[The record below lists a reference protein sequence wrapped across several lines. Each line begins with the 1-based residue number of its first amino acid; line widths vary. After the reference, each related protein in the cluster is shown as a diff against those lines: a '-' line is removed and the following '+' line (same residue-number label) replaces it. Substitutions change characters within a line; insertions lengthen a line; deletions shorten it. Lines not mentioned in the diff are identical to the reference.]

1 MGLIHINFRRG
12 QLGKHGPM
20 NPPSQRLMRRRRLL
34 MGMAFA
40 VFGLAA
46 SGRAESAPALTP
58 YANIRYRIEAIDQQG
73 LPEEA
78 LASTLRLRAGVRT
91 QSWHGLSAV
100 LEGEA
105 IVPVGAER
113 FNDTVNGR
121 TNFPVVPDAS
131 GAWLNQAI
139 IRLQPVKEVEA
150 AVGRQAIN
158 FDNQRWVGSVDWRQN
173 DQTLDAARL
182 SVTPV
187 QKLRIDYVH
196 AWRVNRVFGPDS
208 PVGTWRNNDIHL
220 ARVAATLKPLGTLTA
235 YGWWLDIPDAPASSS
250 RTLGARLVG
259 EQALGQGVKL
269 VYAAEVAQQ
278 RGIAANPSR
287 IDHTYLLIEPGIAI
301 GKVTLRGGFEE
312 LGGDGRTALQTPLAT
327 AHLFNGWTD
336 RFLTTPAAG
345 LRDVYAD
352 VRWQVGPLLTKAPAV
367 LWLRVHDY
375 RPSGGGAR
383 YGREVS
389 GWFTLPI
396 DTHLTGIVKASHY
409 AADSF
414 AIDTTKFWVSL
425 DARF

>member
-1 MGLIHINFRRG
+1 LIHVNFNRDG
-12 QLGKHGPM
+12 LGKHGAMIRTDPHHVR
-20 NPPSQRLMRRRRLL
+20 QRLLL
-34 MGMAFA
+34 WGLSFA
-40 VFGLAA
+40 APGLAA
-46 SGRAESAPALTP
+46 SGHAEAAEPLTP

-73 LPEEA
+73 LPEDA
-78 LASTLRLRAGVRT
+78 LASTLRVRAGVRT
-91 QSWHGLSAV
+91 DAWHGLSAV
-100 LEGEA
+100 VEGET
-105 IVPVGAER
+105 IVPLGAER
-113 FNDTVNGR
+113 YNDTANGR
-121 TNFPVVPDAS
+121 TNFPIVPDGS
-131 GAWLNQAI
+131 GVWLNQAI
-139 IRLQPVKEVEA
+139 IRFQPVKEVEA

-187 QKLRIDYVH
+187 KNLRVDYVH

-208 PVGTWRNNDIHL
+208 PIGTWRNNDIHL
-220 ARVAATLKPLGTLTA
+220 ARAAATVKQLGTITA
-235 YGWWLDIPDAPASSS
+235 YGWWLDIPDAPGSSS

-259 EQALGQGVKL
+259 EQPLGQGVKL
-269 VYAAEVAQQ
+269 VYAAEYARQH
-278 RGIAANPSR
+278 GIAANPSR
-287 IDHTYLLIEPGIAI
+287 AGHDYLLIEPGIAI
-301 GKVTLRGGFEE
+301 GKLTLRGGFEE
-312 LGGDGRTALQTPLAT
+312 LGGNGQTALQTPLAT

-396 DTHLTGIVKASHY
+396 DKRLTGIIKASHY

-414 AIDTTKFWVSL
+414 ATDTTKFWVSL

>member
-1 MGLIHINFRRG
+1 
-12 QLGKHGPM
+12 M
-20 NPPSQRLMRRRRLL
+20 NSISSQRCRRRITWGL
-34 MGMAFA
+34 AFA
-40 VFGLAA
+40 ALGLAG
-46 SGRAESAPALTP
+46 SGRAEAADPITP

-73 LPEEA
+73 LPEDA

-100 LEGEA
+100 LEGEG
-105 IVPVGAER
+105 IVPLGAER
-113 FNDTVNGR
+113 YNDTANGR
-121 TNFPVVPDAS
+121 TNFPIVPDGS
-131 GAWLNQAI
+131 GLWLNQAI
-139 IRLQPVKEVEA
+139 IRFQPVKELDA

-158 FDNQRWVGSVDWRQN
+158 FDNQRWIGSVDWRQN

-182 SVTPV
+182 GATPV
-187 QKLRIDYVH
+187 KNLRVDYVY

-208 PVGTWRNNDIHL
+208 PIGTWRNNDIHL
-220 ARVAATLKPLGTLTA
+220 ARVAATLKPLGTVTA
-235 YGWWLDIPDAPASSS
+235 YGWWLDIPDAPAASS

-269 VYAAEVAQQ
+269 VYAAEFAQQ
-278 RGIAANPSR
+278 RGIAANPAR
-287 IDHTYLLIEPGIAI
+287 TDHTYLLIEPGIAI

-312 LGGDGRTALQTPLAT
+312 LGGDGRSALQTPLAT

-336 RFLTTPAAG
+336 RFLTTPPAG

-352 VRWQVGPLLTKAPAV
+352 LRWQMGPLLTKAPAV

-375 RPSGGGAR
+375 RPSGGGPR

-396 DTHLTGIVKASHY
+396 DKHLTGIIKASHY
-409 AADSF
+409 QADSF
-414 AIDTTKFWVSL
+414 ATDTTKFWVSL